1 MHVRYQEMLEP
12 RNNILSKKNILA
24 SIELLMVE
32 MTNHFFTS
40 SDFTQEIPLSYL
52 PVFPMTFLLPRLP
65 FLCFFLSKTNM
76 IMNSEVLYTEIK
88 TKKNLNISMHPSM
101 YRDCD
106 LKSCNPICMQFFQL
120 RILTSP
126 LCSIDH
132 LN

>member
-1 MHVRYQEMLEP
+1 MSDIKRYQEMLEP
-12 RNNILSKKNILA
+12 RNNIFSKKNILA

-88 TKKNLNISMHPSM
+88 TKKKIWISVCIPVCIEIMTLRAAILSA
-101 YRDCD
+101 
-106 LKSCNPICMQFFQL
+106 CNFSNSGSWHHHCVA
-120 RILTSP
+120 
-126 LCSIDH
+126 
-132 LN
+132 